1 MQSKYRRIK
10 KTASYAL
17 TAMLAFS
24 LLPQGVSAN
33 KTPEFYW
40 KVSKEGEVC
49 SVLEKEYTFEE
60 QDSSLLPS
68 ATNSKYDTQEFHSG
82 NASLMLSGSESAE
95 ISFQTSS
102 SPLTG
107 GALYTLSVWIKIEN
121 LTNAQDAEKAYVN
134 VHPGD
139 LTNMGYNAI
148 KVYETGGQWKQ
159 VEFKD

>member
-1 MQSKYRRIK
+1 MKSKYRRIK

-68 ATNSKYDTQEFHSG
+68 ATNSKYDTQEFHGG
-82 NASLMLSGSESAE
+82 NVSLMLSGSEDAD
-95 ISFQTSS
+95 INYQTSS
-102 SPLTG
+102 YTLTG
-107 GALYTLSVWIKIEN
+107 GAVYTLSAWIKIEN
-121 LTNAQDAEKAYVN
+121 LTNEQNPENAYVK

-139 LTNMGYNAI
+139 LTNMGYDAVN
-148 KVYETGGQWKQ
+148 VYETGGEWK
-159 VEFKD
+159 